1 MNKTA
6 LSASCSWQLP
16 RVNAR
21 TGMCDKCVE
30 IDKTIARYQWI
41 KTRITDSKAVQAA
54 TDLIAKLEAEKVNL
68 HPEEQK

>member
-1 MNKTA
+1 
-6 LSASCSWQLP
+6 
-16 RVNAR
+16 
-21 TGMCDKCVE
+21 MCDKCVE